1 MDEMS
6 INVEQCVSSARVHD
20 VIVKDLVVQ
29 GSRGESWSRHF
40 DLLRRKVGFTDCK
53 DD

>member
-1 MDEMS
+1 MNEMP
-6 INVEQCVSSARVHD
+6 INVEQCVSCAGVHD

-40 DLLRRKVGFTDCK
+40 DLLCRKVGFG
-53 DD
+53 